1 MYHLLPWPERCRSI
15 QKTETLQTDKST
27 HKYTPIILQ
36 IIIMLKA
43 SLEITIRSKSIIFF
57 NPWHERVKKLHFSF
71 SLL

>member
-36 IIIMLKA
+36 ILIMLKA
-43 SLEITIRSKSIIFF
+43 SLEITIRDKSIIFF
-57 NPWHERVKKLHFSF
+57 TP
-71 SLL
+71 